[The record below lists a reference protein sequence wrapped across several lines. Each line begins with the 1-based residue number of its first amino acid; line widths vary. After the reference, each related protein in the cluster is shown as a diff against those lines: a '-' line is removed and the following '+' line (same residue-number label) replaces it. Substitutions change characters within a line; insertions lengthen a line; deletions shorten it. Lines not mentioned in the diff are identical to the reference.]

1 MRKNIVCL
9 AQNSNTNLEKGLK
22 SLDNSVLRGSF
33 ILLLSEKT
41 MDFFDNIAKKAFT
54 EIMSDKTFTLTKN
67 APILMW
73 VIIIFKVKEKLK
85 ESKSEK
91 VKS

>member
-1 MRKNIVCL
+1 
-9 AQNSNTNLEKGLK
+9 
-22 SLDNSVLRGSF
+22 
-33 ILLLSEKT
+33 